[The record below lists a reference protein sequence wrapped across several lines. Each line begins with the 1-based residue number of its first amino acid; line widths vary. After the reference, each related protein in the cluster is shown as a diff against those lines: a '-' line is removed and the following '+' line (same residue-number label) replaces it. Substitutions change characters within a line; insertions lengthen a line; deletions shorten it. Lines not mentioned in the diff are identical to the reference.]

1 MFHVY
6 KLGRRGCIALVNDF
20 DRFRDDDEPIV
31 DESVRYAEV
40 CVERWSSFDDMAPA
54 CVAKDAE
61 VLHECYETGFELFIS

>member
-1 MFHVY
+1 MQ
-6 KLGRRGCIALVNDF
+6 LCAI
-20 DRFRDDDEPIV
+20 RDIRSVDPMSGQSDLRSEPIA
-31 DESVRYAEV
+31 DESVRYTKV